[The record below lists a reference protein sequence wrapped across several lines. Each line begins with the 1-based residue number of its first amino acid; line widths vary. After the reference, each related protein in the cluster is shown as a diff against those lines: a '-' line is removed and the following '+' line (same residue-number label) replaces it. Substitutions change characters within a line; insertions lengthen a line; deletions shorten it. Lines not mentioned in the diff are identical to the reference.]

1 MSMKGSRWFYMDDP
15 SSLVSIDD
23 LAEHLHSLL
32 SSGTY
37 IGEFPGSNGPILV
50 EAKELVERI
59 DGLKIEIY
67 SNEHPPPHFHVI
79 STNVKASFSLDHCKL
94 IDGKIN
100 KKHKVK
106 IQYWFHNLN
115 AKKSLVEVWNRT
127 RPSDCVVGL
136 FRENNN

>member
-1 MSMKGSRWFYMDDP
+1 MDDP
-15 SSLVSIDD
+15 SSLDSIDE
-23 LAEHLHSLL
+23 LSEHLYSLL

-79 STNVKASFSLDHCKL
+79 TSDFKASFSLDNCTL
-94 IDGKIN
+94 IEGDLSTKHRKKIL
-100 KKHKVK
+100 
-106 IQYWFHNLN
+106 YWFHNQN
-115 AKKSLVEVWNRT
+115 AKKSLVEVWNRK
-127 RPSDCVVGL
+127 RPANCVVGKYVESV
-136 FRENNN
+136 R